1 MKSSN
6 LALRLEDEE
15 AQLEREAR
23 EAGEAR
29 HGGTDDKPAARRPR
43 RSLESRSIVIEDQ
56 GFAPF
61 RVR

>member
-6 LALRLEDEE
+6 LALRLEEDEPQAARPAME
-15 AQLEREAR
+15 AEVEAHRESP
-23 EAGEAR
+23 EPGE
-29 HGGTDDKPAARRPR
+29 RRPR
-43 RSLESRSIVIEDQ
+43 RSLEFRTISLSDQ